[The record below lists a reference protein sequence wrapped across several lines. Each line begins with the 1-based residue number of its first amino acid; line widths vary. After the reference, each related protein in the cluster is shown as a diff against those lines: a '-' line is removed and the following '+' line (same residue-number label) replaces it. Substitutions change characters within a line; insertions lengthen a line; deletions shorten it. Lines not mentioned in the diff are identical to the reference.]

1 MAKKIFLTIF
11 AAMLFLFP
19 NLSLARENVTDWYV
33 KDFDSQIVANKDSSL
48 DITETIT
55 ADCGDAVGKHGI
67 FRILPTRLNIAGKKI
82 STPVQLLSITDNKG
96 QVYQYQTVKN
106 SADGTVT
113 WKIGDANKTVQ
124 GVNVYVIHYQV
135 KNAIR
140 FGDQNFDELYW
151 NLSGNFWDLEI
162 DSFHAAI
169 KFPEGINNANSKVE
183 LYTGFAGAKTKDL
196 AAFFWSMP
204 NVLEF
209 QSTKTLLAKQGVT
222 ASIVFPKKIF
232 IQYKPTFWESYGD
245 FFFFLIPV
253 LVFWL
258 VFSMWKKYGKDP
270 VVSKTIIA
278 QYEIPEKL
286 SPLEAGMLMKSGGFD
301 NTFITAEIIWL
312 ASRGLITI
320 KEIENKILFFSSKD
334 YQLTKNN
341 KPEIEAILNEAQK
354 ELLKNIFENGN
365 SIMLSSLKDSFYK
378 QIPAISKIGK
388 ELLKS
393 KGLILTTGLN
403 IGIVF
408 MVLGVASIF
417 VAFSTFATS
426 IFLGLSLV
434 ISALILIGFSLL
446 MPKRT
451 EKGAEL
457 NWQIKGFKLF
467 METVDK
473 DRAAF
478 YEKENIFEK
487 CLPYAILFGMT
498 KLWIKKMQEIYG
510 AEYFANHVPIWY
522 VGNLST
528 FNADSFVGAM
538 DSLSAGIAASTSA
551 PSGSGGAGSSGGGS
565 GGGGGGGW

>member
-1 MAKKIFLTIF
+1 MSKKIFLTIF
-11 AAMLFLFP
+11 AITLFFSP
-19 NLSLARENVTDWYV
+19 KVSSARENVTDWYI
-33 KDFDSQIVANKDSSL
+33 KNLDSQIVVNKDSSL

-55 ADCGDAVGKHGI
+55 ADCGKASGKHGL
-67 FRILPTRLNIAGKKI
+67 FRILPTQFDIAGKKVQ
-82 STPVQLLSITDNKG
+82 TPVQLLSITDAAGKA
-96 QVYQYQTVKN
+96 YQYQTVKN

-113 WKIGDANKTVQ
+113 WKIGDPNKTVQ
-124 GVNVYVIHYQV
+124 GVNIYVIHYSV

-140 FGDQNFDELYW
+140 FNNQAFDELYW
-151 NLSGNFWDLEI
+151 NLSGNFWDLQI
-162 DSFHAAI
+162 DKFHAVI
-169 KFPEGINNANSKVE
+169 KFPEGIATGNSKVDF
-183 LYTGFAGAKTKDL
+183 YTGYFNSKEKDQ
-196 AAFFWSMP
+196 AVFKWSAP

-209 QSTKTLLAKQGVT
+209 DSTKTLLERQGIT
-222 ASIVFPKKIF
+222 ASIIFPKNI
-232 IQYKPTFWESYGD
+232 IIEYKPGFWELYGGY
-245 FFFFLIPV
+245 FFFLIPIF
-253 LVFWL
+253 VFAII
-258 VFSMWKKYGKDP
+258 FSLWQKFGKDP
-270 VVSKTIIA
+270 ILNKTVIA
-278 QYEIPEKL
+278 EYEIPGNL
-286 SPLEAGMLMKSGGFD
+286 SPIEAGMLMKSGGFN
-301 NTFITAEIIWL
+301 NTFITAEMIWL
-312 ASRGLITI
+312 ATRGLISI

-334 YQLTKNN
+334 YQLTKND
-341 KPEIEAILNEAQK
+341 KPEIEATLNEAQK

-365 SIMLSSLKDSFYK
+365 AIMLSSLKDSFYK

-403 IGIVF
+403 IGVGF
-408 MVLGVASIF
+408 MVLSLILIF

-473 DRAAF
+473 DRAVF

-498 KLWIKKMQEIYG
+498 KQWIKRMRDIYG
-510 AEYFANHVPIWY
+510 EEYFNNYAPVWF
-522 VGNLST
+522 VGNMSA
-528 FNADSFVGAM
+528 FDADSFVSAI
-538 DSLSAGIAASTSA
+538 DSLSSDIAASTSA
-551 PSGSGGAGSSGGGS
+551 PSGSGGAGSSGGGG